1 MRLPWQPKQ
10 PPLAVRIARALER
23 RGVGIEGLAVET
35 HRGRATL
42 RGVVTSDLT
51 HDRAIE
57 IARTVDGVESI
68 DDLLSV
74 IDPQTVRPRRV
85 VRDDDCTGVYITR
98 AGDTLPIIAERVLG
112 ERRRWREIRDLNR
125 GVVSR
130 GALAPGLRVKIPEAS
145 KTD

>member
-1 MRLPWQPKQ
+1 MRLPWQPKE
-10 PPLAVRIARALER
+10 PPLALRIPRTLER

-35 HRGRATL
+35 HGGRATL
-42 RGVVTSDLT
+42 RGVVTSDLA

-74 IDPQTVRPRRV
+74 IDPQTVRPRRII
-85 VRDDDCTGVYITR
+85 RNEDCTAIYISR

-112 ERRRWREIRDLNR
+112 DRTRWREIRDMNR

-130 GALAPGLRVKIPEAS
+130 GVMAPGLRIKIPKNE
-145 KTD
+145 